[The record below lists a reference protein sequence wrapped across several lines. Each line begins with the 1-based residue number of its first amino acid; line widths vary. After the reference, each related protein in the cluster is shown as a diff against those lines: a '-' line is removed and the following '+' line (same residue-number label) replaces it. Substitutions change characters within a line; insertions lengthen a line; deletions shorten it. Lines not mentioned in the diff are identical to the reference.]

1 MTKQK
6 HGFLLFL
13 ASLIPGAGE
22 LYMGFRK
29 QGLSIMA
36 VFWGI
41 IALASATF
49 GFGWILMFTPILWFY
64 SFFNV
69 HNLKSLSEEEFY
81 AVEDTYIL
89 HIGEF
94 LGDAGNVISK
104 YRKLAAIVIIL
115 IGFSMLWSILT
126 DILFWL
132 LPNSVAYGMN
142 LVLERIPQLAVAVAL
157 VAAGIYIITDK
168 KHKLDLEESS
178 EKKEEH
184 FWQPYRPY
192 QQPADTES
200 SSTVQNQTDA
210 ETPVCSSDQTPTS
223 AETAITADESVKNS
237 TLADATE
244 STNA

>member
-29 QGLSIMA
+29 QGISIMA

-41 IALASATF
+41 IALASSNF
-49 GFGWILMFTPILWFY
+49 GFSWIIMFAPILWFY

-81 AVEDTYIL
+81 SMEDTYIL

-94 LGDAGNVISK
+94 LGDAGNVLTK
-104 YRKLAAIVIIL
+104 YRKLTAVAMIL
-115 IGFSMLWSILT
+115 IGFSILWSFLT
-126 DILFWL
+126 DIIYWL
-132 LPNSVAYGMN
+132 LPNPLAYGLSMTIG
-142 LVLERIPQLAVAVAL
+142 RIPQIVIAIAFIV
-157 VAAGIYIITDK
+157 AGIYIITDK
-168 KHKLDLEESS
+168 KHKLEQEKSREE
-178 EKKEEH
+178 KEEH

-200 SSTVQNQTDA
+200 TAATNEPAKNDTDIN
-210 ETPVCSSDQTPTS
+210 S
-223 AETAITADESVKNS
+223 A
-237 TLADATE
+237 E
-244 STNA
+244 STNTSSPDTAIKNE

>member
-29 QGLSIMA
+29 QGISIMA

-41 IALASATF
+41 IALASSTF
-49 GFGWILMFTPILWFY
+49 GFGWLLMFAPILWFY

-81 AVEDTYIL
+81 AMEDTYIL

-94 LGDAGNVISK
+94 LGDAGNMLAK
-104 YRKLAAIVIIL
+104 YRKLTAIAMIL
-115 IGFSMLWSILT
+115 IGFSVLWSFLT
-126 DILFWL
+126 DIIYWL
-132 LPNSVAYGMN
+132 LPNPLAYGLSMTIG
-142 LVLERIPQLAVAVAL
+142 RIPQIVIGVAL
-157 VAAGIYIITDK
+157 IVAGVYIITDK
-168 KHKLDLEESS
+168 KHKLDQEKKSEE
-178 EKKEEH
+178 KEEH

-192 QQPADTES
+192 QQPADTETASAAQNTEHTAAPADAHSPVSAQASATATDSEKS
-200 SSTVQNQTDA
+200 STDA
-210 ETPVCSSDQTPTS
+210 ENK
-223 AETAITADESVKNS
+223 E
-237 TLADATE
+237 
-244 STNA
+244 NA

>member
-49 GFGWILMFTPILWFY
+49 GFSWILMFTPILWFY

-94 LGDAGNVISK
+94 LGDAGNVLNK
-104 YRKLAAIVIIL
+104 YRKLTAIVIIL

-126 DILFWL
+126 DIFFWL
-132 LPNSVAYGMN
+132 MPNSIAYGMS
-142 LVLERIPQLAVAVAL
+142 VIFERIPQLAVAVAL
-157 VAAGIYIITDK
+157 IAAGIYIITDK
-168 KHKLDLEESS
+168 KHKLDQEKKSEE
-178 EKKEEH
+178 KEEH

-192 QQPADTES
+192 QQSSDTES
-200 SSTVQNQTDA
+200 ASTVQNETTT
-210 ETPVCSSDQTPTS
+210 ETPVDTSVQTPTS
-223 AETAITADESVKNS
+223 AEAAVTADESVKNS
-237 TLADATE
+237 SIVDAAENTD
-244 STNA
+244 A